1 MRAFLLVLLVTGI
14 ASRYDPGV
22 FDMVAANRGLTQW
35 EGGHVA
41 VLDCDLVGSTV
52 YICDEEKK
60 CWWAQVTDCA
70 GIADGGYDWMVRNN
84 IAGELDY
91 HYGKDRVGSI
101 ISIYTKEY
109 VYDYGGRRREG
120 RDRYIYE

>member
-1 MRAFLLVLLVTGI
+1 MKALLLTLLVTGI

-22 FDMVAANRGLTQW
+22 FDMVAANRGLPQW
-35 EGGHVA
+35 DGGHVA

-52 YICDEEKK
+52 FICDEKEK

-70 GIADGGYDWMVRNN
+70 GIQDGGYDWMVQND

-91 HYGKDRVGSI
+91 DHAKGRVGTT
-101 ISIYTKEY
+101 ISIYT
-109 VYDYGGRRREG
+109 VRYGHGWK
-120 RDRYIYE
+120 